1 VIVVV
6 SRGVFVT
13 ALPERPPEIHTEHDR
28 YEPGDTL
35 RANCSSSPS
44 KPSPSLSFFINNI
57 PVSTGLIQG
66 TCSITTDEIRIFKL
80 VKLRSQKLRIQAEK

>member
-1 VIVVV
+1 VLVVV

-13 ALPERPPEIHTEHDR
+13 ALPEKPPEIHTEYDR
-28 YEPGDTL
+28 YEPGETL

-44 KPSPSLSFFINNI
+44 KPSASLSFFINNI

-66 TCSITTDEIRIFKL
+66 T
-80 VKLRSQKLRIQAEK
+80 